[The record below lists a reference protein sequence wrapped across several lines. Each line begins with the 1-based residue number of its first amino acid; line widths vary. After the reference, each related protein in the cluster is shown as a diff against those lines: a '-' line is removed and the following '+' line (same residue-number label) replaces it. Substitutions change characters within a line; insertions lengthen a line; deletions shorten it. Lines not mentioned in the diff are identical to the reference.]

1 MLSVFTNRFL
11 WGDSS
16 MSGHAQ
22 LAQTGAP
29 VLVIGG
35 ITYPIGGW
43 MLAAAAT
50 LVALGLLCV
59 RFGFRRNLASSEAGS
74 HPSSGHGK

>member
-1 MLSVFTNRFL
+1 
-11 WGDSS
+11 

-35 ITYPIGGW
+35 ISYPIGGW
-43 MLAAAAT
+43 MLATAAG
-50 LVALGLLCV
+50 LLCLGLLCI
-59 RFGFRRNLASSEAGS
+59 RFGFRRKLAAGEAAS
-74 HPSSGHGK
+74 TTAARHAK

>member
-1 MLSVFTNRFL
+1 
-11 WGDSS
+11 

-35 ITYPIGGW
+35 ISYPIGGW
-43 MLAAAAT
+43 MLATAAG
-50 LVALGLLCV
+50 LLCLGLLCI
-59 RFGFRRNLASSEAGS
+59 RFGFRRKLAASEAAS
-74 HPSSGHGK
+74 TTSARHAK

>member
-1 MLSVFTNRFL
+1 
-11 WGDSS
+11 

-35 ITYPIGGW
+35 TAYPIGGW
-43 MLAAAAT
+43 MLAAAAAM
-50 LVALGLLCV
+50 VALGLCFV
-59 RFGFRRNLASSEAGS
+59 RFGFRRKLAAGEASSA
-74 HPSSGHGK
+74 SSPRHGK